1 MQTATGA
8 HWAGTDVVGRAAHAV
23 VSGLPMGR
31 RRSRVAPKSG
41 AHARVARLRQRL
53 GGGDSR
59 KMVGGGVSRRYL
71 HSTLLISSD
80 LALHAHSARRTSRTR
95 VTLVALVEWRARGP
109 AVKSQGGSQGGGRSD
124 GVAKLTF
131 DSAEMALWPAVTR
144 WRGDPEATP
153 RLPRGYP
160 EATPRLPRGSGARS
174 RTGPDDAA
182 SALRETAKCGT
193 ASRWS
198 LRLICI
204 ARRPGARRRLRIVP
218 PTHTCTEPLFP
229 EQHLCVCVHVRCV
242 QRVGAIPE
250 RVRRGLSLPR
260 MCDRC
265 TRV

>member
-80 LALHAHSARRTSRTR
+80 LALHAHSARRTSKTR
-95 VTLVALVEWRARGP
+95 VILVAPVEWRARGP

-144 WRGDPEATP
+144 WRGCYPPVGLEPGREQGQTTP
-153 RLPRGYP
+153 Q
-160 EATPRLPRGSGARS
+160 
-174 RTGPDDAA
+174 
-182 SALRETAKCGT
+182 ALCV
-193 ASRWS
+193 
-198 LRLICI
+198 
-204 ARRPGARRRLRIVP
+204 RRPSATQRRAG
-218 PTHTCTEPLFP
+218 
-229 EQHLCVCVHVRCV
+229 VC
-242 QRVGAIPE
+242 G
-250 RVRRGLSLPR
+250 
-260 MCDRC
+260 
-265 TRV
+265 